1 MLKRSCASARF
12 ASRLVIVTMGAAGLL
27 AVAVPQAGAQSA
39 SCQSIQPMLVQR
51 KEISGRL
58 SAGPKG
64 KLDARVACSGFNQLV
79 SNGQALIKWV
89 DANKDWCQIPDT
101 FVGGIKADHEKAIS
115 IRARA
120 CKVAAQQTE
129 MEKRAK
135 EGGGGG
141 GGAGGLLGGGGLT
154 GQQAMPQGAL

>member
-1 MLKRSCASARF
+1 MLNRPCASARF
-12 ASRLVIVTMGAAGLL
+12 ASRSVIVAMGAGSLL
-27 AVAVPQAGAQSA
+27 VAAVPEAVAQQSA
-39 SCQSIQPMLVQR
+39 SCQSIQPMLTQR

-58 SAGPKG
+58 SSGAKG

-79 SNGQALIKWV
+79 SNGQTLIKWV
-89 DANKDWCQIPDT
+89 DANKDWCQIPET

-120 CKVAAQQTE
+120 CKFAAQQTE

-141 GGAGGLLGGGGLT
+141 GAGGLLGGGGLA

>member
-1 MLKRSCASARF
+1 MLKRPCASARF
-12 ASRLVIVTMGAAGLL
+12 ASRLVIVSMGVIGLL
-27 AVAVPQAGAQSA
+27 TATVPDAGAQST
-39 SCQSIQPMLVQR
+39 SCQNIQPMLTQR

-64 KLDARVACSGFNQLV
+64 KMDARVACSGFNQLV
-79 SNGQALIKWV
+79 SNGQTLIKWV
-89 DANKDWCQIPDT
+89 DANKDWCQIPDA
-101 FVGGIKADHEKAIS
+101 FVGGIKADHEKAVS

-120 CKVAAQQTE
+120 CKVAAQQSE

-141 GGAGGLLGGGGLT
+141 GGGLLGGGGLA

>member
-1 MLKRSCASARF
+1 MLKRSCAFPGPA
-12 ASRLVIVTMGAAGLL
+12 ARLVVVAMGAIGLITTD
-27 AVAVPQAGAQSA
+27 VPEAGAQSA
-39 SCQSIQPMLVQR
+39 SCQSIQPMLLQR

-58 SAGPKG
+58 TAGSKG

-79 SNGQALIKWV
+79 SNGQTLIKWV
-89 DANKDWCQIPDT
+89 DANKDWCQIPET
-101 FVGGIKADHEKAIS
+101 FVGGIKADHERAIS

-120 CKVAAQQTE
+120 CKVAAQQTQ

-141 GGAGGLLGGGGLT
+141 TSGLLGGGGLA

>member
-1 MLKRSCASARF
+1 MLKRPCASARS
-12 ASRLVIVTMGAAGLL
+12 ASCLAAAAMGAAGLL
-27 AVAVPQAGAQSA
+27 MAAVPEAVAQSA
-39 SCQSIQPMLVQR
+39 SCQSIQPMLTQR

-58 SAGPKG
+58 TAGAKG

-79 SNGQALIKWV
+79 SNGQTLIKWV
-89 DANKDWCQIPDT
+89 DANKDWCQIPDA

-120 CKVAAQQTE
+120 CKVAAQQTQ
-129 MEKRAK
+129 MEKRAR
-135 EGGGGG
+135 EGGNGS
-141 GGAGGLLGGGGLT
+141 GAGGLLGGGGLA